1 MRVLLAFDKFKGSLT
16 APAAC
21 AAAAAGLRA
30 AHPDWRIDAC
40 PLADGGDGFASI
52 LKIGRA
58 HV

>member
-30 AHPDWRIDAC
+30 AHPDWRIDRK
-40 PLADGGDGFASI
+40 ST
-52 LKIGRA
+52 R
-58 HV
+58 